1 MLVLYLRLSGL
12 IVDVFGD
19 LAVIASSAA
28 WVEKYKQEIE
38 GSISRIDEI
47 NHINWRPSVEILKE
61 EGINLSDLKEIYPSA
76 CPGRTKVGNPLK
88 HYIFL
93 ISNCSNVHRTPK
105 DEPCCT
111 CFWRELPICWGMILA
126 NLGQLKYFLD
136 TTISLLLFS
145 FL

>member
-61 EGINLSDLKEIYPSA
+61 EGSNLSDLK
-76 CPGRTKVGNPLK
+76 
-88 HYIFL
+88 
-93 ISNCSNVHRTPK
+93 
-105 DEPCCT
+105 
-111 CFWRELPICWGMILA
+111 
-126 NLGQLKYFLD
+126 
-136 TTISLLLFS
+136 
-145 FL
+145 